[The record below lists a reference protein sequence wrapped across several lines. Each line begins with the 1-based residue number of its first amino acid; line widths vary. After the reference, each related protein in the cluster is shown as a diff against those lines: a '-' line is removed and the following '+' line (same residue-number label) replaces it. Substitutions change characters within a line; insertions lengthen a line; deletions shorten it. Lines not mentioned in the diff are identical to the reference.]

1 MNHDV
6 LSCKELRLQQ
16 FDGKT
21 IMICVICGGTGGA
34 RLARGISYVYDP
46 AALTYICNVG
56 DNIQFFGL
64 SICPDIDAI
73 IYYLSGSA
81 DFDRGWGLHDDSF
94 NILESLRLFSPDFW
108 FGLGDKDIATH
119 IWRSE
124 LLHNGASLSEVT
136 ARESQLWG
144 IQARVIPA
152 TDTWVE
158 TWIET
163 VAHAALHYEE
173 YFIRYRCEPRVSRIR
188 YVGIEDSRPAPG
200 VLEAIASSSTILIA
214 PSNPVASVLPIISVP
229 GIREALVSNRE
240 KIWAISPVIEAL
252 ELPVGERIRAHSRER
267 LMAAFGL
274 PHSSVSV
281 GQLYKDFCSHF
292 VLDER
297 DFVCK
302 SQFEEMGYDVHLL
315 RTDALSLERQKDF
328 ARELLQLTKGVT
340 IAGVGSVSG
349 EQTARR

>member
-1 MNHDV
+1 
-6 LSCKELRLQQ
+6 
-16 FDGKT
+16 
-21 IMICVICGGTGGA
+21 MICVLCGGTGGA
-34 RLARGISYVYDP
+34 RLARGTKYVCDP
-46 AALTYICNVG
+46 TALTCICNVG
-56 DNIQFFGL
+56 DNIRL
-64 SICPDIDAI
+64 LDLTICPDIDTV
-73 IYYLSGSA
+73 IYYLSDSA
-81 DFDRGWGLHDDSF
+81 DYARGWGLHAESF
-94 NILESLRLFSPDFW
+94 DFLERLRLFYPDFW
-108 FGLGDKDIATH
+108 FGLGDKDMATH
-119 IWRSE
+119 VWRSE
-124 LLHNGASLSEVT
+124 LLRNGGSLSEVT
-136 ARESQLWG
+136 KREARLCG
-144 IQARVIPA
+144 IQSLVIPA

-200 VLEAIASSSTILIA
+200 VLEAITSSSTILIA

-252 ELPVGERIRAHSRER
+252 ELPAGERIRARSRER
-267 LMAAFGL
+267 LLAAFGL
-274 PHSSVSV
+274 PHSPVSV

-302 SQFEEMGYDVHLL
+302 SQLEEMGYDVHLL
-315 RTDALSLERQKDF
+315 KTDVLSLERQKDF
-328 ARELLQLTKGVT
+328 ARELLQLTE
-340 IAGVGSVSG
+340 ALP
-349 EQTARR
+349 

>member
-1 MNHDV
+1 
-6 LSCKELRLQQ
+6 
-16 FDGKT
+16 
-21 IMICVICGGTGGA
+21 MICVICGGTGGA

-108 FGLGDKDIATH
+108 FGLGDKDMATH

-252 ELPVGERIRAHSRER
+252 ELPVGERIRARSRER
-267 LMAAFGL
+267 LLAAFGL
-274 PHSSVSV
+274 PHSPVSV

-315 RTDALSLERQKDF
+315 KTDALSLERQKDF
-328 ARELLQLTKGVT
+328 TRELLQLTKGVT